1 MLTISAFA
9 RRCGLTPSALRFYDD
24 CGALPPARVDD
35 VTGYRYYREDQV
47 GRAVRLRELRAAGL
61 PLAQV
66 TTVLD
71 GPPEDARAVLEAHRR
86 RLREDF
92 DAASRAVGRLLPGPV
107 RLAGLDLASAIRQ
120 VTPAAGAPVD
130 FVLIEA
136 DGDEVR
142 LVATDRYRLAMRVLR
157 PRHPGTGRFVVPAPN
172 LAALGPWAARHDEV
186 TLAEGAL
193 HADGES
199 RRLDLLNAE
208 FPAYRAMLDAL
219 PAPRHRVVVDRAALR
234 DALPDSGPAELVVS
248 ADRLTVGGAALPAIG
263 NGPLRIGFDPAV
275 LGAALETSVG
285 PDVLLE
291 FAGPADVTRVRSAD
305 QGSFET
311 LVMPVPLAA
320 AGPGSPT
327 AAPRA
332 GR

>member
-9 RRCGLTPSALRFYDD
+9 RRAGLTPSALRFYDD
-24 CGALPPARVDD
+24 CGVLAPARVAA

-47 GRAVRLRELRAAGL
+47 ERAVRLRELRAAGL

-71 GPPEDARAVLEAHRR
+71 GPPAQARAVLEAHRR

-92 DAASRAVGRLLPGPV
+92 RAASEAVGRLLPGPV
-107 RLAGLDLASAIRQ
+107 RVAGLDLASAIRQ
-120 VTPAAGAPVD
+120 VAPAAGAPLD

-142 LVATDRYRLAMRVLR
+142 VVATDRYRLALRVLR
-157 PRHPGTGRFVVPAPN
+157 PVHGGTGRFVTPARE
-172 LAALGPWAARHDEV
+172 LAALGPWLARQDEV
-186 TLAEGAL
+186 TLDDTTLPLVDET
-193 HADGES
+193 
-199 RRLDLLNAE
+199 
-208 FPAYRAMLDAL
+208 FPDYRAVLDAL
-219 PAPRHRVVVDRAALR
+219 PAPEQRVVVDRAALR
-234 DALPDSGPAELVVS
+234 DALPATGPAELVLGP
-248 ADRLTVGGAALPAIG
+248 DRLTVGGTTVPAITG
-263 NGPLRIGFDPAV
+263 DDLRIGFDPAV
-275 LGAALETSVG
+275 LGAALEAGVG

-291 FAGPADVTRVRSAD
+291 FAGPLRVARVRSAD
-305 QGSFET
+305 QGSFTT
-311 LVMPVPLAA
+311 LVMPVALGT

-327 AAPRA
+327 AAPPA

>member
-9 RRCGLTPSALRFYDD
+9 RRTGLTPSALRFYDD
-24 CGALPPARVDD
+24 CGVLTPARVDE
-35 VTGYRYYREDQV
+35 VTGYRYYREDQAE
-47 GRAVRLRELRAAGL
+47 RAARLRELRAAGL

-66 TTVLD
+66 TAVLD
-71 GPPEDARAVLEAHRR
+71 GPSEEATAILEAHRR
-86 RLREDF
+86 RLRADF
-92 DAASRAVGRLLPGPV
+92 AAASSALGRLLPGPP

-120 VTPAAGAPVD
+120 VTPAAGAPLD

-142 LVATDRYRLAMRVLR
+142 LVATDRYRLALRVLR
-157 PRHPGTGRFVVPAPN
+157 PVHPGTGRFVVPTRE
-172 LAALGPWAARHDEV
+172 LAELGPWVARHDEV
-186 TLAEGAL
+186 TLTGDAL
-193 HADGES
+193 HAGGES
-199 RRLDLLNAE
+199 RPLPLLDEE
-208 FPAYRAMLDAL
+208 FPGYRVMLDAL
-219 PAPRHRVVVDRAALR
+219 PAPERRVVVDRTALR
-234 DALPDSGPAELVVS
+234 DALPERGPVELAVCKDALVVNG
-248 ADRLTVGGAALPAIG
+248 RALPAIG
-263 NGPLRIGFDPAV
+263 DGALRIGFDPAV
-275 LGAALETSVG
+275 LGAALEASVG

-291 FAGPADVTRVRSAD
+291 FAGPSDVTRVRSAD

-311 LVMPVPLAA
+311 LVMPVALAA